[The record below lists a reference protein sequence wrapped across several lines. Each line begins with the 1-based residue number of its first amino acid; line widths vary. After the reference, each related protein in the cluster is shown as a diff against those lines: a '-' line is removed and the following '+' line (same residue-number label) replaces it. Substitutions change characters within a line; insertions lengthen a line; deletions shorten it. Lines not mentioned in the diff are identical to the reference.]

1 MTVYTLDAGN
11 GLAAR
16 IARML
21 KDRLIFVEKKTF
33 PDGETYVRVPEKP
46 EGAAIIV
53 HSLFFPQEK
62 RLMELMLTI
71 DALKGVGADT
81 VLAVIPY
88 MAYARQD
95 KRFLEGEP
103 ISIKVVLKSLEAAGV
118 DALLTVDLHK
128 PSVLEEWLSIPSI
141 NVVPYRE
148 IAEYFRGKTFNPVI
162 LAPDKGAL
170 DRAGKVAEYIGA
182 DFDYIVKERDRV
194 TGEVRAL
201 PKELDVKDRDV
212 IIVDDIISTGGTMSL
227 AAKHS
232 LEHGARKVYAVCT
245 HAVMVK
251 GALDRLLFSGVEEV
265 IATDT
270 VPSPVSKITVAE
282 SVVEGVKRL
291 FEELV

>member
-1 MTVYTLDAGN
+1 MTVYTLDSGN

-16 IARML
+16 IAKLL
-21 KDRLIFVEKKTF
+21 KDRLMFAEKKVF
-33 PDGETYVRVPEKP
+33 PDGESYVRIPEKP

-53 HSLFFPQEK
+53 HSLSYPQEK
-62 RLMELMLTI
+62 RLMELMLAI

-81 VLAVIPY
+81 VIAVIPY

-103 ISIKVVLKSLEAAGV
+103 ISIKVVLKSLEAAGA
-118 DALLTVDLHK
+118 DALLTVDIHK

-148 IAEYFRGKTFNPVI
+148 IAEYFREKVSSPIV

-170 DRAGKVAEYIGA
+170 DRASRVAEYIGA
-182 DFDYIVKERDRV
+182 DFDYLVKERDRV
-194 TGEVRAL
+194 TGEVKAL
-201 PKELDVKDRDV
+201 PKELEVRDREV

-232 LEHGARKVYAVCT
+232 LERGARRVYAACT

-251 GALDRLLFSGVEEV
+251 GALDRLLFSGIEEV
-265 IATDT
+265 VATDT
-270 VPSPVSKITVAE
+270 VPSPVSKITIAE
-282 SVVEGVKRL
+282 SVAEGIKRL
-291 FEELV
+291 FELL